1 MKRVLVLLLLCVAP
15 LAAQAGI
22 AFTPRL
28 SEYAR
33 MAPGVYDEFS
43 LSYSRL
49 DEAYDASGR
58 KIDLGAPFA
67 GDNNSV
73 DVGLLTYKA
82 LWIGR
87 PFRDWN
93 LPVLSAREQFCRLVT
108 TLGWQQGR
116 GDIAARGR
124 SFGLTSGSSGL
135 GDVYGLCGS
144 YGLEHRWGALRF
156 NGLFST
162 AIKFPLGRYDREAL
176 LNQGTHYWS
185 TIPQL
190 ALHAQWGGRLILD
203 ATLAWQ
209 FNGDNDEPAY
219 GGLTPTQPADVRNA
233 EMNLA
238 WKFSERWFAD
248 LGFSWRESVGGN
260 RYEGVDM
267 RTTEPVQA
275 DDACRV
281 LNLAP
286 QLCSATRVFLL
297 QSQPG
302 RYVDEGVEASL
313 LTFGLN
319 YVYRSSTTVSLRL
332 LLPVDGRGG
341 QIDVPFD
348 LFLALPDPERPGAF
362 VPAPVPLTQTTTR
375 LNGVQ
380 EAASVSASPALELRF
395 VILFWAP

>member
-1 MKRVLVLLLLCVAP
+1 MRHVLVLILLCAVTQ
-15 LAAQAGI
+15 AAQAGI
-22 AFTPRL
+22 AFTPHL

-33 MAPGVYDEFS
+33 MAPGSYDEFS
-43 LSYSRL
+43 LNYTRI
-49 DEAYDASGR
+49 DEIYDQAGR
-58 KIDLGAPFA
+58 KTDLGAPFA
-67 GDNNSV
+67 GEGNSV

-87 PFRDWN
+87 PFRD
-93 LPVLSAREQFCRLVT
+93 LKVPVLSAREQFCRVIT
-108 TLGWQQGR
+108 TLGWQQGD
-116 GDIAARGR
+116 GGIAARGR
-124 SFGLTSGSSGL
+124 SFGLTTGGSGL
-135 GDVYGLCGS
+135 GDVYGLCGV
-144 YGLEHRWGALRF
+144 YGLEHRRGALSF

-162 AIKFPLGRYDREAL
+162 TIKFPLGRYDREAL
-176 LNQGTHYWS
+176 LNQGTQYWS
-185 TIPQL
+185 TIPQF
-190 ALHAQWGGRLILD
+190 ALHAEWGGRLILD
-203 ATLAWQ
+203 ATIAWQ
-209 FNGDNDEPAY
+209 FNSDNDDPAY
-219 GGLTPTQPADVRNA
+219 GGLTPTHPADVRNA

-248 LGFSWRESVGGN
+248 LGFSWRETVGGN
-260 RYEGVDM
+260 RYDGVDM

-275 DDACRV
+275 DDACR
-281 LNLAP
+281 LLGLTP

-302 RYVDEGVEASL
+302 SYADGGVQASL
-313 LTFGLN
+313 FTVGLN
-319 YVYRSSTTVSLRL
+319 YVYRSSTTLSLRL

-348 LFLALPDPERPGAF
+348 LHLAVPDPQRPGAF
-362 VPAPVPLTQTTTR
+362 LPSPLPVAQTTTT